1 MSKSIKDIKQMV
13 INQIKSEH
21 PNFNRLSKKE
31 KKEIIKTVFTQIY
44 ADYDFSKPPEV
55 PLPALLNIT
64 PLPDEII
71 TIEKMRRL
79 IQGKQLK
86 ILQLSSWKSKE
97 AIKDKELQ
105 KIYELVDWNLL
116 NQLLADENYTPG
128 KREIL
133 PSQYFRAELLKHLKY
148 PELSYRKYDKREI
161 NNPERQEN
169 RAFLGLK
176 PDQCIT
182 HSQLSQFRSSLSFTQ
197 LVNVMVYFIC
207 LFLDEKDLGRG
218 TFYALDST
226 ELAEKISNYPLFK
239 QKIGNQN
246 IRIYQDIEADV
257 GTRRKKRDKS
267 DYVVGYRLHT
277 LTVIDVTTETAYPL
291 LSVLAPAN
299 HHDSNFLG
307 ILIEFGKKIGLSLNV
322 VVGDQA
328 YGEVEEV
335 EEIKKRHNVVVLN
348 APKEKT
354 TLPAHVDEQTYAVR
368 KNSWCPVDMTYCG
381 RDEEYGHEFHCNAT
395 EGDCPLYGS
404 CEKVRF
410 IPLDSGR
417 FGQIPYV
424 IEEVDRMVQMRKV
437 AERPFNLIKHRDGL
451 EPLRTKGRHNCAV
464 VATIANITTLL
475 IEIAGYREKRKKV
488 EDTQLSLFKEVA

>member
-1 MSKSIKDIKQMV
+1 MSKSTKDIKRMV
-13 INQIKSEH
+13 INQIKNEYPS
-21 PNFNRLSKKE
+21 FNCLPKQV
-31 KKEIIKTVFTQIY
+31 KKEIIEKIFTRIY
-44 ADYDFSKPPEV
+44 SEYDFSKEPEV
-55 PLPALLNIT
+55 PLPELLNIT

-71 TIEKMRRL
+71 TIEQMQQL
-79 IQGKQLK
+79 IKGKQMNL
-86 ILQLSSWKSKE
+86 LHLSPCKAKQ

-116 NQLLADENYTPG
+116 NQLLANENYTPG

-148 PELSYRKYDKREI
+148 PELSYRKYDEREI

-169 RAFLGLK
+169 RAFLDLK
-176 PDQCIT
+176 PGQCIT
-182 HSQLSQFRSSLSFTQ
+182 HSQLSQFRSSLNFTQ
-197 LVNVMVYFIC
+197 LVNVMIYFIC
-207 LFLDEKDLGRG
+207 LFLDEKALGRG

-246 IRIYQDIEADV
+246 IRFYQDIEADV

-277 LTVIDVTTETAYPL
+277 LTIIDVNTETAYPL

-307 ILIEFGKKIGLSLNV
+307 ILVEFGKKIGLSLNV

-328 YGEVEEV
+328 YGEVGEV

-354 TLPAHVDEQTYAVR
+354 TLPNHVDEQTYAVR
-368 KNSWCPVDMTYCG
+368 KNDLCPVGMIYCG
-381 RDEEYGHEFHCNAT
+381 RDEEYGHEFHCDAQAG
-395 EGDCPLYGS
+395 ECPLYGN

-410 IPLDSGR
+410 IPLDSGH
-417 FGQIPYV
+417 FGQIPCFM
-424 IEEVDRMVQMRKV
+424 EEVERMIQMRKV

-451 EPLRTKGRHNCAV
+451 EPLRTKGRHNCTV
-464 VATIANITTLL
+464 VATVANITTLL
-475 IEIAGYREKRKKV
+475 IEIAGYRKKRKKV
-488 EDTQLSLFKEVA
+488 EDTQLPLLKEVA